1 MQVELEIRRDGE
13 SPRRVAVGAG
23 VTHLGRAPD
32 NDVVLPDVGVS
43 RRHARVV
50 VRPGSVLLEDL
61 GSGNGSF
68 VRGERVQRH
77 LVRDGDQVLIDPF
90 LLIFRVREAAPVAR
104 AEEEET
110 ALVDQVQLPLTAEPP
125 RRARLVTL
133 AGHGLLA
140 EYPVRETGLSLGR
153 GEDRDVAL
161 HDPAASRLQAEIKA
175 TDGVFWLRD
184 FGSANGTYVNGR
196 RVRERP
202 LQHGDRIRVGSTEL
216 RFDLQDLPGVAA
228 PPAPGALSPAPPL
241 SAPPLSAPPLSA
253 PPPVA
258 PPPAPAPVAR
268 SVVPA
273 AAGPAAPPVAP
284 PPPRA
289 AGNLAGVLVGVGVAG
304 LVLVVGASAM
314 GLALWWK
321 LAGPGA
327 EATLAQAEA
336 PPAEAPAA
344 EAPAAEAP
352 PVAEA
357 PVAEAP
363 VAEAPA
369 EASAPASP
377 ATSPAASPPSLGVV
391 AAEGSLMAQGMA
403 LFRQGAYLDA
413 TAVFYKALKE
423 DPQDVGAER
432 MCYVS
437 CEFLAIDQLR
447 QDLRARQLSPAQ
459 RQALYQQATE
469 LGRQAARGRGDLDA
483 AEQAIDAALAWYP
496 GDPAL
501 TELKTSVQAARAR
514 SGTARSGRSATAAAP
529 SASDKRLARQYL
541 DEGLQAVEDGRYVV
555 ARDRLGR
562 AASMDPSL
570 SSARSSLA
578 DVERV
583 LEDRA
588 QAAWSQAQALEAAG
602 NTSAAIAAYEQV
614 VTYAGSRQG
623 SMRSQAQRRLDA
635 LR

>member
-1 MQVELEIRRDGE
+1 MQVELEIRREGE

-23 VTHLGRAPD
+23 ITHLGRAPD

-50 VRPGSVLLEDL
+50 VRPGSVMLEDL

-77 LVRDGDQVLIDPF
+77 LVRDGDQILIDPF

-110 ALVDQVQLPLTAEPP
+110 ALVDQAQLSMGAEPP

-133 AGHGLLA
+133 TGSGLQP
-140 EYPVRETGLSLGR
+140 EYPLPETGLSMGR
-153 GEDRDVAL
+153 GEDRDVVL
-161 HDPAASRLQAEIKA
+161 LDPASSRLQAEIKA

-202 LQHGDRIRVGSTEL
+202 LQHGDRIRIGSTEL
-216 RFDLQDLPGVAA
+216 RFDLQDLPGV
-228 PPAPGALSPAPPL
+228 
-241 SAPPLSAPPLSA
+241 
-253 PPPVA
+253 VA
-258 PPPAPAPVAR
+258 PPTPTPRPSAAPALAAAPVGPTPAAVPR

-273 AAGPAAPPVAP
+273 TVDPAPRPAAAS
-284 PPPRA
+284 PRQG
-289 AGNLAGVLVGVGVAG
+289 GNLAGVLIGVGVAVVILG
-304 LVLVVGASAM
+304 VGAGAL
-314 GLALWWK
+314 GLGLWWK

-327 EATLAQAEA
+327 GPTSALTEPAAAAAAAASVE
-336 PPAEAPAA
+336 PPAPAEPPAAAAAPAA
-344 EAPAAEAP
+344 ASAEPAAA
-352 PVAEA
+352 
-357 PVAEAP
+357 
-363 VAEAPA
+363 
-369 EASAPASP
+369 
-377 ATSPAASPPSLGVV
+377 PSLGVE
-391 AAEGSLMAQGMA
+391 AAQGSLMAQGMD
-403 LFRQGAYLDA
+403 LFRKGAYLDA

-447 QDLRARQLSPAQ
+447 QDLRARQLSPAEQ
-459 RQALYQQATE
+459 QALYQRAVE
-469 LGRQAARGRGDLDA
+469 LGRLAARGRGDVDA
-483 AEQAIDAALAWYP
+483 AEQALDAALAWYP
-496 GDPAL
+496 ADPTL
-501 TELKTSVQAARAR
+501 SELKTSVQATRAR
-514 SGTARSGRSATAAAP
+514 SGGARSSRGATAAVTPP

-541 DEGLQAVEDGRYVV
+541 DEGLQAAEDGRYVV

-562 AASMDPSL
+562 AAAMDPGL
-570 SSARSSLA
+570 GSARSSLA
-578 DVERV
+578 DVERI

-588 QAAWSQAQALEAAG
+588 QAAWTQAQALEAAG

-623 SMRSQAQRRLDA
+623 SMRAQAQRRLDA